1 MEIYSNNRLPS
12 PKDWVLTAAHCTH
25 GAVSSYVY
33 LGAHNLYDE
42 EDGRLILFTS
52 DFVEHPNYD
61 EKKITN
67 DVALVRLPPN
77 SLTEYTGH

>member
-1 MEIYSNNRLPS
+1 MENYSNNRLPS

-42 EDGRLILFTS
+42 EDGQDEGADYWETALS
-52 DFVEHPNYD
+52 DVD
-61 EKKITN
+61 
-67 DVALVRLPPN
+67 
-77 SLTEYTGH
+77 